1 MLFWHLLG
9 RENAHIRPS
18 MLRFC
23 RLRPASTDAAEREQ
37 RGLAHYAE
45 PRGGNEDSLLVIMN
59 FELPKK
65 NGGGN
70 LTTVP
75 ALRTLNL

>member
-37 RGLAHYAE
+37 RGLHTMPSREEETPPLWWGKIAI
-45 PRGGNEDSLLVIMN
+45 VIQ
-59 FELPKK
+59 FF
-65 NGGGN
+65 
-70 LTTVP
+70 
-75 ALRTLNL
+75 